1 MYKKPKYHI
10 TELQSE
16 ERPEGETIEQ
26 KIERIVNSGEPITDG
41 APLIYTE
48 RKDGIKPEYDI
59 RTDRWEIATEAMD
72 KVQADMTAKREEKQ
86 AKIQFQIIEGG
97 ESGKPEPTQGTKAE
111 NA

>member
-1 MYKKPKYHI
+1 MYKKPIYHES
-10 TELQSE
+10 TLESP

-48 RKDGIKPEYDI
+48 RKEGILPQYDI

-72 KVQADMTAKREEKQ
+72 KVQASVQAKRDEKY
-86 AKIQFQIIEGG
+86 KESQFHIIEGNSG
-97 ESGKPEPTQGTKAE
+97 TESIEGTPAS

>member
-10 TELQSE
+10 TEIQSE

-72 KVQADMTAKREEKQ
+72 KVQADMAAKREERAQ
-86 AKIQFQIIEGG
+86 TQFKIIEGG